1 MYLIS
6 GSIVVRWTGFALRT
20 LVRPTSIALGYSGR
34 FWGVVDSLIC
44 LDKVFGM
51 VLLVRLLRERGLL
64 GGAYVLASWLIE
76 PKTPWIILMSLT

>member
-1 MYLIS
+1 MDR
-6 GSIVVRWTGFALRT
+6 VRVAN
-20 LVRPTSIALGYSGR
+20 TSTAHVYCPRVYSGR
-34 FWGVVDSLIC
+34 FLGGVDSLIC

-76 PKTPWIILMSLT
+76 PKTPWITFMPLT